1 MVITLLKFAINISQN
16 TKSGKQDNL
25 LPHTRCNYNLYA
37 AFVFFS
43 SLCISSKTPCIAKGK
58 QTEFSAKT
66 GKPFAHPFSSL
77 SNPLRY
83 RVFQVFQSVMEQVGT
98 KGTTSVCKHFAKSG
112 TRNGGRKSGKV
123 DQTNSQTLMVTR

>member
-37 AFVFFS
+37 AFVFCFP
-43 SLCISSKTPCIAKGK
+43 LHLIKNTMYCEKGK

-83 RVFQVFQSVMEQVGT
+83 RVLQVFQSVMEQVGT

-123 DQTNSQTLMVTR
+123 DQTNSQTSMVTR